1 MIQRKLQTCLLTVFI
16 FCMATSAARA
26 EVTGFEVKSRTDVA
40 GYNYEKVVGRIHF
53 AVDPRNPHNAVI
65 ADLDKAQQ
73 DAAGKVVFS
82 ADLYVWKPKSGGSE
96 VALVDIVN
104 RGRLTFQGFSAVSG
118 QDPVGDGFLVKRGL
132 TVVAVGWEF
141 DVAAS
146 DNLLR
151 LDAPI
156 ATEGGKPIT
165 GMVSAMFVP
174 DRPDPMV
181 VNALAGYRAIDPAST
196 ESVLTVRDGLL
207 KTATRLPRD
216 QWTISSNNTV
226 TLKGGFQPGH
236 MYEITYRAANPPIA
250 GLGFAAVRDVAAWLR
265 HGADSM
271 APVKFA
277 YTFGASQSGR
287 FLREFLYEGFN
298 TDENGARVFD
308 GVMAHIAGSGRFEL
322 NSRWATPVECCSTL
336 ATSFPFSAAGQRD
349 PVTGLTEGLLDNA
362 RARGNQPKLFLTNTG
377 VEY

>member
-82 ADLYVWKPKSGGSE
+82 ADLYIWKPKSGGSE

-118 QDPVGDGFLVKRGL
+118 QDPVGDGFLVRRGL

-141 DVAAS
+141 DIAAS

-181 VNALAGYRAIDPAST
+181 VRRFGWLQGDRSGKHGIGADGSRWPVEDCDSPTARSMDDLVEQYRHAERRISARPH
-196 ESVLTVRDGLL
+196 VRDHIPGGQPTDRRIGLCGC
-207 KTATRLPRD
+207 P
-216 QWTISSNNTV
+216 
-226 TLKGGFQPGH
+226 
-236 MYEITYRAANPPIA
+236 
-250 GLGFAAVRDVAAWLR
+250 
-265 HGADSM
+265 
-271 APVKFA
+271 
-277 YTFGASQSGR
+277 
-287 FLREFLYEGFN
+287 
-298 TDENGARVFD
+298 
-308 GVMAHIAGSGRFEL
+308 
-322 NSRWATPVECCSTL
+322 
-336 ATSFPFSAAGQRD
+336 
-349 PVTGLTEGLLDNA
+349 
-362 RARGNQPKLFLTNTG
+362 
-377 VEY
+377 